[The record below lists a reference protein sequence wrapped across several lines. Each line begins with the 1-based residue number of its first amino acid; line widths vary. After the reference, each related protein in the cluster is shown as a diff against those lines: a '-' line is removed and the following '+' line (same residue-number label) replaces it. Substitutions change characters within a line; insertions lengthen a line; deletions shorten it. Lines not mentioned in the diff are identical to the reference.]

1 MASGLELFVNSVRNL
16 SSHGSVRELKELYDV
31 VVEARDVLAKNSQHL
46 DNVLETLDVHQH
58 CLGVMV
64 VLTAKFDSAGAPVPD
79 NRFIEAQ
86 EFIFNFNSSPKGAMG
101 VENSGSVAEFS
112 HSFTNYLLAQKTPIK
127 GISLLKHAIIRL
139 KYFAENQLTSIH
151 ADLCQLC
158 LVAKCFK
165 PALQI
170 LDADIISICQE
181 IHNPPPNGPLFDS
194 KYFLLYY
201 YYGGNIYLALK
212 NLDRALYFFEVAL
225 TTPAH
230 AVSHIMLDAFKKF
243 ILVSLLLHGKMQPIP
258 KSSSKMV
265 MRFIKPLSQPY
276 TDLAAAFVINSI
288 AEVNNI
294 ITKHSEVFIRDQN
307 MGLVKQV
314 SSVLYKKNIQR
325 LTKTFLTLSL
335 TDVASRVG
343 LPGPDDAE
351 RHVLSMIEN
360 GQIYATINQKD
371 GMVVFS
377 DEPDKYS
384 GPGVLKTLE
393 DELAI
398 CMDFNGRILN
408 MDEELQ
414 VNPQYVKKSAGILDE
429 DQPAKS
435 SYAM

>member
-86 EFIFNFNSSPKGAMG
+86 EFIFNFN
-101 VENSGSVAEFS
+101 VEQLRLAPDLFAEFS